1 MNLNLLLADL
11 QNAAVWTLKWQI
23 QSEYGNTA
31 AAKIIADQCF
41 FFFFHGSQGESLVGD
56 SLHTRKDAFFF
67 SVFLCFSLTSD
78 RCRHVGAYKLYSC

>member
-11 QNAAVWTLKWQI
+11 QNAALWTLKWQI

-41 FFFFHGSQGESLVGD
+41 FFFF
-56 SLHTRKDAFFF
+56 T
-67 SVFLCFSLTSD
+67 
-78 RCRHVGAYKLYSC
+78 GARAKAW